1 MNMQIYNSHPEND
14 KPKTTIL
21 VAEDHVANFK
31 YLEII
36 LKEKNYNVIHAKNG
50 QEAVKLVEEDD
61 EERSIELILMDIR
74 MPIMDGITASELI
87 REINPSIPIIMQSG
101 DIKENVLKQAMDTG
115 CDAIVLKP
123 FSKLELF
130 EILEKQLKKS
140 AINK

>member
-74 MPIMDGITASELI
+74 MPIMDGI
-87 REINPSIPIIMQSG
+87 NGQ
-101 DIKENVLKQAMDTG
+101 
-115 CDAIVLKP
+115 
-123 FSKLELF
+123 
-130 EILEKQLKKS
+130 
-140 AINK
+140 

>member
-1 MNMQIYNSHPEND
+1 MG
-14 KPKTTIL
+14 L
-21 VAEDHVANFK
+21 
-31 YLEII
+31 
-36 LKEKNYNVIHAKNG
+36 
-50 QEAVKLVEEDD
+50 
-61 EERSIELILMDIR
+61 
-74 MPIMDGITASELI
+74 TASELI